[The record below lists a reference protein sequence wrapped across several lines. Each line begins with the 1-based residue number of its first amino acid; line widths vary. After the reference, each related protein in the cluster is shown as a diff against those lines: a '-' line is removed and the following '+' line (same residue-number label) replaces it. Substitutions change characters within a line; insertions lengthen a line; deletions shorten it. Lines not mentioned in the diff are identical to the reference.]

1 MFNVFFRMF
10 QSVNGVVNLIFVY
23 MATPKSEMFG
33 IISLILY
40 PIPKVSCASFLMLE
54 VIMRLF

>member
-1 MFNVFFRMF
+1 MFNVFLRMF

-40 PIPKVSCASFLMLE
+40 PIPKVSFAIHLHHS
-54 VIMRLF
+54 